1 MDKLTSDLHQKMDK
15 AIQILSQ
22 DLGTIRAG
30 RASAA
35 LVEHTRVKVYG
46 GSTEL
51 SVAELASITASDP
64 KTLIITPFDVS
75 IADEL
80 ERGLQQAN
88 LGVTIARDG
97 AVLRLIVPPL
107 TSERREEFVKLAKT
121 KAEGVKVMIRQIR
134 QEAINKIRDQF
145 SAKDIT
151 EDQKFRFEKDIQ
163 KETDDQ
169 TAQADELLEKKVE
182 ELTTV

>member
-1 MDKLTSDLHQKMDK
+1 MDKLIADLKQKMDK

-30 RASAA
+30 RASAS
-35 LVEHTRVKVYG
+35 LVENVRVKVYG

-51 SVAELASITASDP
+51 TVAELASITASDS

-75 IADEL
+75 IIEEL
-80 ERGLQQAN
+80 ERGLMQVN
-88 LGVTIARDG
+88 LGVTFARDG
-97 AVLRLIVPPL
+97 EIIRVIIPPL

-121 KAEGVKVMIRQIR
+121 KTEGVKVMIRQIR
-134 QEAINKIRDQF
+134 QEGMNRVRDQF
-145 SAKDIT
+145 AAKEIA
-151 EDQKFRFEKDIQ
+151 EDQKFRMEKDIQ
-163 KETDDQ
+163 KETDGKIE
-169 TAQADELLEKKVE
+169 QADSLLESKVK

>member
-1 MDKLTSDLHQKMDK
+1 MDK
-15 AIQILSQ
+15 ALQILSQ

-51 SVAELASITASDP
+51 SIAEVASISVSDP
-64 KTLIITPFDVS
+64 KTMLLTPFDVS
-75 IADEL
+75 ITDEI
-80 ERGLQQAN
+80 ERGLNQAN
-88 LGVTIARDG
+88 LGMTVARDG
-97 AVLRLIVPPL
+97 ELIRLIVPPL
-107 TSERREEFVKLAKT
+107 TQERREEFVKLAKT
-121 KAEGVKVMIRQIR
+121 KTEGVRVMIRQIR
-134 QEAINKIRDQF
+134 QEAMNKVRDQAT
-145 SAKDIT
+145 AKTIG

-163 KETDDQ
+163 KETDEKVEK
-169 TAQADELLEKKVE
+169 ADELLENKVT